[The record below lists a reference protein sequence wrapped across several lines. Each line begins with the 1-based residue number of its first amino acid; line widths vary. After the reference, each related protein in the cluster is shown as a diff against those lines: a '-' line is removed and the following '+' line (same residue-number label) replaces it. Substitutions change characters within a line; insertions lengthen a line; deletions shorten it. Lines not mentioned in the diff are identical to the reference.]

1 MNTPADN
8 GSTGP
13 DARHGGGSIV
23 VGVFPGQPDRVI
35 LEAAEFARRFNAELV
50 CVQVNTAGYLVYET
64 PDGMVSSL
72 PFDPDLPE
80 LDDPGFDPELTLH
93 LGHLLDAAGVAW
105 SARSLTGDVP
115 TSLAALADELNASL
129 IVVGTRRHG
138 LRSSVQEFFAGSVA
152 AQLSHRQPR
161 PVVVIPLTPITDD
174 SALPWETG
182 A

>member
-1 MNTPADN
+1 MSTPADT
-8 GSTGP
+8 GATGP
-13 DARHGGGSIV
+13 AGASIV
-23 VGVFPGQPDRVI
+23 AGVFPGQPDRVI
-35 LEAAEFARRFNAELV
+35 LEAAGFARRFNAELV
-50 CVQVNTAGYLVYET
+50 CVQVNAAGYLVYET

-80 LDDPGFDPELTLH
+80 LDDPGFDPDLSDH
-93 LGHLLDAAGVAW
+93 LGHLLDATGVSW
-105 SARSLTGDVP
+105 STRSVTGDVP
-115 TSLAALADELNASL
+115 TSIAALADTLDAAL

-161 PVVVIPLTPITDD
+161 PVVVIPLTPVTDD
-174 SALPWETG
+174 SALPWETD